1 MILKSLVNKNQG
13 AQLQLEPQSG
23 VNLGPH
29 QKFGI
34 TQNIRVNNVQRGS
47 GNNVK
52 MRWKATYSLGGQQ
65 KNEMGE
71 IPSLGVS

>member
-1 MILKSLVNKNQG
+1 MILKSLVNNNQG

-34 TQNIRVNNVQRGS
+34 TQNVQRGS